1 MTKDELIE
9 LVKRIHA
16 AHNKPIMKADE
27 VHTYRAW
34 WDILGHLEETT
45 AWEAYVS
52 GAATRKWLP
61 TPGEILST
69 VVDDL
74 LGGFPTPLQAWGQ
87 FQDQVRAANAG
98 IQPNRV
104 PHSTVIETVKRL
116 GDEAYRLGERDRQ
129 AFIVEWEAVRDEL
142 IRGQAEKMTPKKLVP
157 LDLVPLDH
165 DNDTLIVS
173 PITPTVVDEK

>member
-1 MTKDELIE
+1 MATASIQPLFLLRRWRMTKDELIE

-27 VHTYRAW
+27 THTYRAW
-34 WDILGHLEETT
+34 WDILGHLDEST
-45 AWEAYVS
+45 AWNAYVS
-52 GAATRKWLP
+52 GAATRRWLP

-69 VVDDL
+69 VVDEM

-98 IQPNRV
+98 IQPRGT

-116 GDEAYRLGERDRQ
+116 GDEAFRLTERDRQ
-129 AFIVEWEAVRDEL
+129 AFITEWESVRDGL
-142 IRGQAEKMTPKKLVP
+142 IREQAEKLAPKQ
-157 LDLVPLDH
+157 
-165 DNDTLIVS
+165 
-173 PITPTVVDEK
+173 PTVEDEQPK

>member
-1 MTKDELIE
+1 MTKDELVEI
-9 LVKRIHA
+9 VKRIHA
-16 AHNKPIMKADE
+16 AHSKQIMKAE
-27 VHTYRAW
+27 ESHTYRAW
-34 WDILGHLEETT
+34 WDILGHLDESTV
-45 AWEAYVS
+45 WEAYVG

-98 IQPNRV
+98 IQSNTR
-104 PHSTVIETVKRL
+104 PHSTVMETVKRL

-129 AFIVEWEAVRDEL
+129 AFIAEWEAVRDGL
-142 IRGQAEKMTPKKLVP
+142 IREQAERMTPRKLIAVDDDP
-157 LDLVPLDH
+157 ATV
-165 DNDTLIVS
+165 IQF